1 MGSVR
6 LVLGIGVGAFAL
18 AACGSAG
25 AGSDESGPLVS
36 TPLTT
41 TTQPAGALDG
51 SRSGPAAD
59 DRGPTFPLTLRR
71 TGGIAGFD
79 DTVVLK
85 PSGEVLVETRSV
97 HGRVCVLPRPQRERL
112 FTVLATLR
120 PGGLAPTGE
129 TGGSG
134 PPVEVGDPGAG
145 PTGSD
150 LIRISLTDARRHPF
164 DLADPSLGSV
174 SDMVGAFVADVTLS
188 SPATITCTTRHV

>member
-25 AGSDESGPLVS
+25 AGSDESRPLPP
-36 TPLTT
+36 TPVTT
-41 TTQPAGALDG
+41 TEPASAFDA

-59 DRGPTFPLTLRR
+59 DQGPAFPLTLRR

-85 PSGEVLVETRSV
+85 PTGEVLVETRSV
-97 HGRVCVLPRPQRERL
+97 HGRVCVLPTPQRQRL

-120 PGGLAPTGE
+120 PGGLGPTDG
-129 TGGSG
+129 TGASGS
-134 PPVEVGDPGAG
+134 PVEVGDQGAG

-188 SPATITCTTRHV
+188 SPETITCTTPHV